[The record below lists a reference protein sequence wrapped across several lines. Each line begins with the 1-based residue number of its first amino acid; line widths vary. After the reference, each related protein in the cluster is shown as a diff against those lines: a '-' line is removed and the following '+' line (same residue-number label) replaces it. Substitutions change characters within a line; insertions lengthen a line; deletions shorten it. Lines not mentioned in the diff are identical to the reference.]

1 MNEQALQ
8 PFIQSYKTIIA
19 EENPGERYKW
29 EALVNFQDKWDIEAS
44 DFGSMFDSSFQ
55 AVSDNLWVS
64 SRYYPKKM
72 MLEFIALDQELVRS
86 MFRELYDEEQ
96 DIRLRVE
103 AFVLQ
108 CDTLLERWMEE
119 GERSGRDLSHY
130 HGDMR
135 AVSQYLFFRYPERYY
150 LYKYTEVNRFFTKFR
165 SAKAIKYSKAID
177 RYLAFLDQFPE
188 VRSILLSDRALV
200 DTYDTWINSSA
211 LRDPNKTL
219 MTFDFVFQTAI
230 AIKPSDPT
238 APVEPS
244 EPIGRR
250 VWLYSPGDQAIHWD
264 EFLQEGIMA
273 VGWDELGDLREY
285 ASQEEILQRLSD
297 DQEKPQ
303 NSLIVQAKAC
313 YEFAFEMQAGDTVY
327 AKKGRSSIIG
337 KGTIAGGY
345 EYDETRQCYRQVRKV
360 TWEKQGQWKVPEER
374 NLITKHLTE
383 ITMYPDFLKEIEAA
397 LNESLPKS
405 SPTPS
410 EATSFWWLNANPKIW
425 DIASP
430 KVGELQTYTSHNEK
444 GNKRRVYQY
453 FTQIQEGDRMIGY
466 ASTPTKQVVALYKA
480 TKALHV
486 SEEEG
491 EIIEIEKIEN
501 LIVPIPYRTLQ
512 SLPELKT
519 CEPFVNNQG
528 SLFKLTADE
537 YDIIKEMIDENQP
550 SLPQIQTEYTLQ
562 ECSQDT
568 GIEISVLEDWC
579 SAIDRKGQA
588 IIYGPPGTGKTFMAE
603 HLARHL
609 VGGGNGFHELVQF
622 HPAYAYEDFV
632 QGLRPEVDG
641 DGTPVF
647 ALKPGRFVSFCTKA
661 SRTQDTCV
669 LIIDEINRANLSRV
683 FGELMYLL
691 EYRDKK
697 VHLAN
702 SEGNQFSIPA
712 HVRIIGTMNT
722 ADRSIALVDFALR
735 RRFAFIELAPDYT
748 LLKKHPEYTQGVN
761 VPNLIR
767 ILGEINRKIN
777 DKNFSLGVSFFL
789 QKDLKKHIGQIWRM
803 EIETYLEEYFFTQV
817 TVMQDYRWDAVK
829 AQIVE

>member
-8 PFIQSYKTIIA
+8 PYIESYKTIIA
-19 EENPGERYKW
+19 EGNPGERYKW
-29 EALVNFQDKWDIEAS
+29 EALVNFQDTWDIEAS
-44 DFGSMFDSSFQ
+44 DFGAMFDSSFQ
-55 AVSDNLWVS
+55 AVSENLWVS

-86 MFRELYDEEQ
+86 MFRELYDEDQ

-103 AFVLQ
+103 AFALQ
-108 CDTLLERWMEE
+108 CDTLLGRWMEE
-119 GERSGRDLSHY
+119 GERSERDLSHY

-135 AVSQYLFFRYPERYY
+135 AVSQYLFFRYPEKYY
-150 LYKYTEVNRFFTKFR
+150 LYKYTEVNRFFAKFR
-165 SAKAIKYSKAID
+165 SAKVMKYAKSID

-188 VRSILLSDRALV
+188 VRSILLSDGALV
-200 DTYDTWINSSA
+200 DIYDKWIATNA
-211 LRDPNKTL
+211 LLDPNNTL

-230 AIKPSDPT
+230 AIKPSE
-238 APVEPS
+238 AAASVEGS
-244 EPIGRR
+244 EPTGER
-250 VWLYSPGDQAIHWD
+250 VWLYSPGNQATHWD

-285 ASQEEILQRLSD
+285 ASQEEIVQRFSES
-297 DQEKPQ
+297 QENLR
-303 NSLIVQAKAC
+303 NSPIMQAKAC
-313 YEFAFEMQAGDTVY
+313 FDFVHEMQVGDIVY
-327 AKKGRSSIIG
+327 AKKGRGTIIG
-337 KGTIAGGY
+337 KGTITGEY
-345 EYDETRQCYRQVRKV
+345 EYDDSRAYYKQVRTV
-360 TWEKQGQWKVPEER
+360 AWERNGEWQVPEER
-374 NLITKHLTE
+374 KLNTKHLTE
-383 ITMYPDFLKEIEAA
+383 ITQYPRFLKEIEA
-397 LNESLPKS
+397 SLSDSPSHS
-405 SPTPS
+405 SP
-410 EATSFWWLNANPKIW
+410 TSFWWLNANPRIW

-430 KVGELQTYTSHNEK
+430 QVGELQTYTSHNEK

-453 FTQIQEGDRMIGY
+453 FTQIQEGDLLIGY

-480 TKALHV
+480 TKALHI
-486 SEEEG
+486 SDDEG

-501 LIVPIPYRTLQ
+501 LVVPIPYKTLQ
-512 SLPELKT
+512 ALPELKR

-528 SLFKLTADE
+528 SLFKLSEDE
-537 YDIIKEMIDENQP
+537 YDFIKEIIDENQP
-550 SLPQIQTEYTLQ
+550 SIPEIQTEYTLQ

-568 GIEISVLEDWC
+568 GIELSVLEDWC

-609 VGGGNGFHELVQF
+609 VGGGNGFYELVQF

-632 QGLRPEVDG
+632 QGIRPEVDG

-669 LIIDEINRANLSRV
+669 LIIDEINRANLARV

-702 SEGNQFSIPA
+702 GEGNQFSIPA

-735 RRFAFIELAPDYT
+735 RRFAFIELAPDYD

-767 ILGEINRKIN
+767 ILEEINRKIN
-777 DKNFSLGVSFFL
+777 DKSFSLGVSFFL
-789 QKDLKKHIGQIWRM
+789 LKDLQKHIGQIWRM
-803 EIETYLEEYFFTQV
+803 EIETYLEEYFFTQAA
-817 TVMQDYRWDAVK
+817 VMKDYRWAAVK
-829 AQIVE
+829 AQILA